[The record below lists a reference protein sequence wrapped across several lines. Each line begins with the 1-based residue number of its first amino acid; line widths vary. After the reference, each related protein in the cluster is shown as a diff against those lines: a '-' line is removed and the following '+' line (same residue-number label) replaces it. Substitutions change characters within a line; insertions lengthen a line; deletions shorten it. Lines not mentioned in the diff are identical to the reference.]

1 MITNILEYLEQTVAW
16 LPGKRA
22 FWNEETS
29 VTFGQLHQDARA
41 IGSYLLRRGIRR
53 EPVAV
58 LMPRRPR
65 SIGAF
70 LGAVYAGDYYVPLDE
85 TLPKRRLMELLEK
98 ISPRVIICD
107 EDTCHLLNGSPFVSA
122 RVNYKDAAQE
132 TLCEAA
138 LAMVRARQVDT
149 DPVYVV
155 FASGSAG
162 APKGVMGCHRGV
174 IGYIEHLGSLLR
186 CDSNTV
192 FGCHTPFY
200 SDACLKEMMCTMK
213 YGASTCLISKEKLMF
228 PVQLVKYLN
237 AEGVNTL
244 CWQPSALSMISSLG
258 TFEKIRPEHVHTV
271 TFSGEVFPT
280 AQLNLW
286 QSALPKARFLNLY
299 GPTEAT
305 GVCCYYEVTRRLNP
319 GEQIPIG
326 RPFPNASILLL
337 GENGQD
343 VPPGTAGEICIRGS
357 CLTLGY
363 FRDPESTDAVFVQNP
378 RNPDFPE
385 KIYRTGDLGRYNH
398 RGELEFL
405 GRTDGEVKLQ
415 GHRVQ
420 LEDVEKIAGA
430 CEGVQTVCCLL
441 SAGSGRL
448 HLYYTGECAPRDLIL
463 NMKQQIPRYMLPHG
477 CFRLKVMPMTPSG
490 KIDKGQI
497 SVIMAKKEAQTAS

>member
-1 MITNILEYLEQTVAW
+1 MITNILEYLEQTVSW

-22 FWNEETS
+22 FWDEHTAI
-29 VTFGQLHQDARA
+29 TFQQLHRDARA
-41 IGSYLLRRGIRR
+41 IGSFLLRRGIRR

-58 LMPRRPR
+58 LMTRQPR

-70 LGAVYAGDYYVPLDE
+70 LGSVYAGDYYVPLDE
-85 TLPKRRLMELLEK
+85 TLPKSRLMDLLEK
-98 ISPRVIICD
+98 VSPKVILCD
-107 EDTCHLLNGSPFVSA
+107 EECFSLLNGSPFAAA
-122 RVNYKDAAQE
+122 RVLYDEAAQE
-132 TLCEAA
+132 PLSEAG
-138 LAMVRARQVDT
+138 LNMVRARQVDT

-155 FASGSAG
+155 FTSGSAG
-162 APKGVMGCHRGV
+162 DPKGVMGSHRGV

-200 SDACLKEMMCTMK
+200 SDACLKEMMCTLK
-213 YGASTCLISKEKLMF
+213 YGASTCLIPKEKLLF
-228 PVQLVKYLN
+228 PVQLVDHLN
-237 AEGVNTL
+237 REGVNTL
-244 CWQPSALSMISSLG
+244 CWLPSALTMVSSLG
-258 TFEKIRPEHVHTV
+258 TFDKVVPQHVRTV
-271 TFSGEVFPT
+271 AFSGEVFPV
-280 AQLNLW
+280 AQLTLW

-343 VPPGTAGEICIRGS
+343 VPTGTAGEICIRGS

-363 FRDPESTDAVFVQNP
+363 FRDPEGTAAAFVQNP

-405 GRTDGEVKLQ
+405 GRNDNQVKLQ
-415 GHRVQ
+415 GHRVR
-420 LEDVEKIAGA
+420 LSDVETVAAG

-448 HLYYTGECAPRDLIL
+448 HLYYTGECSPRDLIL
-463 NMKQQIPRYMLPHG
+463 NMKQQLPRYMLPHG
-477 CFRLKVMPMTPSG
+477 CFRLKMMPMTPAG
-490 KIDKGQI
+490 KIDRCQ
-497 SVIMAKKEAQTAS
+497 VTAIMARKEAQTAS